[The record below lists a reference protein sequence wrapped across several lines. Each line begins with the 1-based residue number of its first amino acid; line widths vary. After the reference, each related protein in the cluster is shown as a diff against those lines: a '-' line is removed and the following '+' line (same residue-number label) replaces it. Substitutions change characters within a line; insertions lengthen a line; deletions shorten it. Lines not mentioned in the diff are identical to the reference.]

1 MLFVPGDSDKKA
13 AKAAGSGADL
23 DAVIRLG
30 LDGKMIDRPSPHRGT
45 QGARPLKNIAH
56 LELLV

>member
-30 LDGKMIDRPSPHRGT
+30 LDGKMIDRPSPHA
-45 QGARPLKNIAH
+45 ARKALG
-56 LELLV
+56 L